1 MEDIANM
8 LGDGLLA
15 FAKQLRHVLLR
26 QPDCFLLQPDI
37 DFDFSVRVP
46 VDENFGVIHH
56 CILLKIDL
64 RHRDLAVHQ
73 HGQER
78 KYGLWHSLFDILR
91 DFHRPR
97 LSLYH
102 VRRLQTAVTPVSG
115 LTFCYL
121 MPRKAESLS

>member
-1 MEDIANM
+1 VSGGCPEFPDNHTFVQFALMEDIANM

-73 HGQER
+73 HKHIWG
-78 KYGLWHSLFDILR
+78 HN
-91 DFHRPR
+91 
-97 LSLYH
+97 
-102 VRRLQTAVTPVSG
+102 T
-115 LTFCYL
+115 YL
-121 MPRKAESLS
+121 A